1 MMGREQERP
10 DDTIKNSETTTN
22 AIMPNTTIGKVILF
36 VLIIIILLIIIVS
49 MFALL
54 KNKNKNI

>member
-1 MMGREQERP
+1 MMGREQGRP
-10 DDTIKNSETTTN
+10 DDTIKNSETTN